1 MKNTFWLTTI
11 FLTIILPLTTT
22 SCLTGKMTPKK
33 SFAKEIKTE
42 IALEKG
48 QIIFENEVAII
59 RFDKTEVLGILE
71 KEIKTKNINKCHEKR
86 LSRYINQVKNLN
98 TETNIFPDLGN
109 IIKTSDN
116 FEISFQRNL
125 IKNLVLHYRIAVFN
139 KSKKE
144 FEKKI
149 VYRKKPTEGYCC
161 MTNIEFIDGQKILDT
176 DLFTD
181 FIVIEECE
189 E

>member
-1 MKNTFWLTTI
+1 MKDTFWLTTM
-11 FLTIILPLTTT
+11 FLTIFIPLTIT
-22 SCLTGKMTPKK
+22 SCLTGKMTANK
-33 SFAKEIKTE
+33 SFEKEIKTE
-42 IALEKG
+42 SALEKG
-48 QIIFENEVAII
+48 QIIFENEFAII

-98 TETNIFPDLGN
+98 SETNIFPDLGN
-109 IIKTSDN
+109 VIKTPDY
-116 FEISFQRNL
+116 FEINFQRDL
-125 IKNLVLHYRIAVFN
+125 VKNLVLHYKIAVFN

-149 VYRKKPTEGYCC
+149 VYRKKSTEGYCC

-181 FIVIEECE
+181 FIVIEECKE
-189 E
+189 